1 VDRSVSSRD
10 VTDAISAGGRTAH
23 AMPDREACRR
33 TLLEL
38 AEPGDIILIMG
49 ARDDTLSEFAASLVA
64 DLSDP
69 TRN

>member
-1 VDRSVSSRD
+1 
-10 VTDAISAGGRTAH
+10 
-23 AMPDREACRR
+23 MPDREACRR

-69 TRN
+69 TGN